1 MSNSNIS
8 NCSSSSRELCNNDNT
23 TILSLTV
30 NSNSELQQQQQ
41 RQMMLITIIHNKRI
55 NEIKKFYIAYY
66 VLLCIDLCFIFVYNN
81 ILATV
86 YNITWLF
93 ISIFSLIYYN
103 IIIIRKYKY
112 KYTTTHNNNNTINLG
127 IGILLLITTLTDITY
142 LIYHYILSNLSSFL
156 FLFTYIAL
164 TQQSP
169 YYYLL
174 ILFYISL
181 NMTFPIVNLILLKRM

>member
-1 MSNSNIS
+1 MSNSNMS
-8 NCSSSSRELCNNDNT
+8 NCSSRELCNNDDT

-30 NSNSELQQQQQ
+30 NSNLERQQQQQQQ
-41 RQMMLITIIHNKRI
+41 RHMMLTTLHNKRI

-66 VLLCIDLCFIFVYNN
+66 VLLCIDLCLIFVYNN

-103 IIIIRKYKY
+103 IIIILKYKY
-112 KYTTTHNNNNTINLG
+112 KYTTLHNNNNINLG
-127 IGILLLITTLTDITY
+127 IGIFLLITTLTDLTC
-142 LIYHYILSNLSSFL
+142 LIYHHILSNLSSFL

-181 NMTFPIVNLILLKRM
+181 NMTFPIVNIILLKRM